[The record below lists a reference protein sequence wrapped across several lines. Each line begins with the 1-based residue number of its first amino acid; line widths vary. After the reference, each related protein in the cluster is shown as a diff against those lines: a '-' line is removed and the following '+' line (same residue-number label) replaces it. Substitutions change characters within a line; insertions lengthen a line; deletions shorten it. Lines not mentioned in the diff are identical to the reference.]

1 MYFYNICIYIY
12 IYIFFFFLKGKRKER
27 KRKPLGEGND
37 CIGQARILFH
47 SQWGVGIFVYIV
59 FIDHTNKIDTES
71 CRREQSREKDQSNG
85 SVDEQGQEGRSKT
98 WGSYLLL

>member
-1 MYFYNICIYIY
+1 MGI
-12 IYIFFFFLKGKRKER
+12 
-27 KRKPLGEGND
+27 
-37 CIGQARILFH
+37 
-47 SQWGVGIFVYIV
+47 VGIFVYIV

-85 SVDEQGQEGRSKT
+85 SVDEQDQEGGSKT